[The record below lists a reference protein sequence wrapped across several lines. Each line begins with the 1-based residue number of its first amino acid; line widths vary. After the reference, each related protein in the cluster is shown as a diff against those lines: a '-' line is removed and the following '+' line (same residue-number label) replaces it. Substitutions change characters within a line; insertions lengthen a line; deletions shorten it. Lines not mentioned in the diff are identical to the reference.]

1 MLNVDIFI
9 FKLGFKAYTVNLV
22 EGRNGD
28 TFRRARSQNEIALS
42 YTVFQED
49 TRKCVPENEEVIQQA
64 RLQRIQEERLQ
75 CMREMKQ
82 VIKKQRRQIPG

>member
-1 MLNVDIFI
+1 MWEYLFS
-9 FKLGFKAYTVNLV
+9 NLV
-22 EGRNGD
+22 SILTLLIWRKGEMGD

-42 YTVFQED
+42 YTIFQED
-49 TRKCVPENEEVIQQA
+49 TRKCVPENEKVIQQA

-75 CMREMKQ
+75 CIREMKQ